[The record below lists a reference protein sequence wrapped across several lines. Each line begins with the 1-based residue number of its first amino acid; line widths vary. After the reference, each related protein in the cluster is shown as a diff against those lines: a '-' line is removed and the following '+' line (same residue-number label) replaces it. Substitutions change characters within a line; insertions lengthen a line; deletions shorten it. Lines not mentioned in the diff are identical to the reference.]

1 MKTRKLVVFIIIF
14 ILFFSIVLINN
25 LQAQDFLICSK
36 CGQKNEIVN
45 KFCFVCGDS
54 LDDEYKARL
63 TKRNKTRYKEEKFI
77 SGRVDPPRLF
87 TIPTARVLGTKDI
100 SLMGGGAFGVAV
112 QQSFLGT
119 IGMGLGNIAEVEFST
134 VGLINNIS
142 QGSPTVSTSAFKI
155 QLIPE
160 DLFGLSFFPTLA
172 VSIRSSADWKDVRS
186 NWRALNSNKAFYA
199 YNEFTQRSECAVSS
213 IGYNT
218 RFTIMYGVVTFPL
231 GPIKIHSGLTLTDI
245 RVKDMAVDYIWQEDN
260 DAPEERQENLIGGFA
275 GFEIEY
281 NPQTKLM
288 VEIKTDSKHEYNME
302 TKEIEVSHTY
312 VAIGGVR
319 FFFTKWL
326 SIDTGVLYQTNYKG
340 IADAQIK
347 LGLNLFMPTGSISD
361 YVKTFVKQKLNKE

>member
-1 MKTRKLVVFIIIF
+1 MRAKTVIVIIVILMLNLAFSTMPDLVCSNCQQSNN
-14 ILFFSIVLINN
+14 FS
-25 LQAQDFLICSK
+25 S
-36 CGQKNEIVN
+36 
-45 KFCFVCGDS
+45 KFCSNCGES
-54 LDDEYKARL
+54 LDDEYKEWL
-63 TKRNKTRYKEEKFI
+63 IKRNEQQSHKEKFI

-87 TIPTARVLGTKDI
+87 TIPTARVLGSKDI

-142 QGSPTVSTSAFKI
+142 QGSPSVSTSAFKI

-160 DLFGLSFFPTLA
+160 DLFGWRFFPVLA

-186 NWRALNSNKAFYA
+186 DWRALNSNKDFYV
-199 YNEFTQRSECAVSS
+199 YNEYTQSSSCAVNS

-218 RFTIMYGVVTFPL
+218 RFTIMYGVATLPL
-231 GPIKIHSGLTLTDI
+231 GPIQIHSGLTLTDI
-245 RVKDMAVDYIWQEDN
+245 RVKDMAVDYVWEEDN
-260 DAPEERQENLIGGFA
+260 DTPEEKQKNLIGGFA

-288 VEIKTDSKHEYNME
+288 VEIKTDSKHEYNLE
-302 TKEIEVSHTY
+302 TKEIEVSGTY

-326 SIDTGVLYQTNYKG
+326 SIDTGVLYQANYKG
-340 IADAQIK
+340 IADSQIK
-347 LGLNLFMPTGSISD
+347 LGLNLFMPTGSISE
-361 YVKTFVKQKLNKE
+361 YVKTSVKRKTSKE

>member
-1 MKTRKLVVFIIIF
+1 MKGNKLFIAMIVFL
-14 ILFFSIVLINN
+14 LFFTIVLHSQT
-25 LQAQDFLICSK
+25 LLICTN
-36 CGQKNEIVN
+36 CNQENPFTN
-45 KFCFVCGDS
+45 KFCLACGES
-54 LDDEYKARL
+54 MDDEYKAWL
-63 TKRNKTRYKEEKFI
+63 TKKNEKRYKEENFI

-87 TIPTARVLGTKDI
+87 TIPTARVLGSKDI

-142 QGSPTVSTSAFKI
+142 QGSPAVSTSAFKI

-172 VSIRSSADWKDVRS
+172 VSIRSSADWKDIRS
-186 NWRALNSNKAFYA
+186 DWGALNSSKAFYD
-199 YNEFTQRSECAVSS
+199 YNESTQRNECAVSA

-218 RFTIMYGVVTFPL
+218 RFTIMYGVATLPL

-260 DAPEERQENLIGGFA
+260 DVPEERQKNLIGGFA

-288 VEIKTDSKHEYNME
+288 VEIKTDSKHEYDME

-340 IADAQIK
+340 IADSQIK
-347 LGLNLFMPTGSISD
+347 LGLNLFLPTGSIAE
-361 YVKTFVKQKLNKE
+361 YVKTSVKRKTSKE

>member
-1 MKTRKLVVFIIIF
+1 MGTKTVIVMIVIFLLNLAFSAMPDLVCTNCKQSND
-14 ILFFSIVLINN
+14 FS
-25 LQAQDFLICSK
+25 
-36 CGQKNEIVN
+36 G
-45 KFCFVCGDS
+45 KFCRNCGES
-54 LDDEYKARL
+54 LDDEYEAWLIKKNDRQFH
-63 TKRNKTRYKEEKFI
+63 EDKFI

-87 TIPTARVLGTKDI
+87 TIPTARVLGSKDI
-100 SLMGGGAFGVAV
+100 SLMGGGAFGVAEV

-119 IGMGLGNIAEVEFST
+119 IGMGLGNIAEVEFSS

-142 QGSPTVSTSAFKI
+142 QGSPSVSTSAFKI

-186 NWRALNSNKAFYA
+186 DWRALNSDKAFYD
-199 YNEFTQRSECAVSS
+199 YNESTQRNECAVSS
-213 IGYNT
+213 VGYNT
-218 RFTIMYGVVTFPL
+218 RFTIMYGVATFPL
-231 GPIKIHSGLTLTDI
+231 GPIQIHSGLTLTDI
-245 RVKDMAVDYIWQEDN
+245 RVKDMTVDYIWQEDN
-260 DAPEERQENLIGGFA
+260 DAPEERQKNLIGGFA

-326 SIDTGVLYQTNYKG
+326 SIDTGVLYQANYKG
-340 IADAQIK
+340 IADSQIK
-347 LGLNLFMPTGSISD
+347 LGLNLFMPTGSVAE
-361 YVKTFVKQKLNKE
+361 YVKTSIKRKVDKE

>member
-1 MKTRKLVVFIIIF
+1 MKTKKFSIFIIVI
-14 ILFFSIVLINN
+14 ILFFSIITNNN
-25 LQAQDFLICSK
+25 LYAQDFLICSN

-54 LDDEYKARL
+54 LDDEYKAWL
-63 TKRNKTRYKEEKFI
+63 TKRNEKRYKEENFI

-87 TIPTARVLGTKDI
+87 TIPTARVLGSKDI

-142 QGSPTVSTSAFKI
+142 QGSPAVSTSAFKI

-186 NWRALNSNKAFYA
+186 DWGALNSDKAFYD
-199 YNEFTQRSECAVSS
+199 YNAGTQRDECAVSS

-218 RFTIMYGVVTFPL
+218 RFTIMYGVATFPL

-260 DAPEERQENLIGGFA
+260 DAPEERQKNMIGGFA

-347 LGLNLFMPTGSISD
+347 LGLNLFMPTGNIHE
-361 YVKTFVKQKLNKE
+361 YVKTSLKRKISKE

>member
-1 MKTRKLVVFIIIF
+1 MKTKKFLIFIIVI
-14 ILFFSIVLINN
+14 ILFFSIVTNNN
-25 LQAQDFLICSK
+25 LYAQDFLICSK

-45 KFCFVCGDS
+45 KFCFICGDS
-54 LDDEYKARL
+54 LDDEYKAWL

-112 QQSFLGT
+112 HQSFLGT

-186 NWRALNSNKAFYA
+186 DWRALNSNKAFYD
-199 YNEFTQRSECAVSS
+199 YNEITQRVECAVSS

-231 GPIKIHSGLTLTDI
+231 GPVKIHSGLMLTDI

-260 DAPEERQENLIGGFA
+260 DAPEERQKNLIGGFA

-326 SIDTGVLYQTNYKG
+326 SIDTGVLYQT
-340 IADAQIK
+340 
-347 LGLNLFMPTGSISD
+347 
-361 YVKTFVKQKLNKE
+361 